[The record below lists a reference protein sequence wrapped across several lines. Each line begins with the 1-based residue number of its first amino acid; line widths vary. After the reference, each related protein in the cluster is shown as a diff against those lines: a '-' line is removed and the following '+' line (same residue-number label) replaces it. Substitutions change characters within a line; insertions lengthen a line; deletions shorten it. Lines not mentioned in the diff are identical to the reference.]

1 MVIFYIF
8 LNFRYKLRLEVK
20 QNLFVVKMDLETSN
34 TDYMNL
40 PVVLKG
46 EDLYLKSGN
55 IALFT
60 DNASGSYFD

>member
-1 MVIFYIF
+1 M
-8 LNFRYKLRLEVK
+8 RLEVK